1 MRTPE
6 ITEAVVR
13 LIATTTTNK
22 LSIFSNMKIFCSFFF
37 FFFGDTKECAKPS
50 MHILRDF
57 RGNAKKTQ
65 REETDEKDLS
75 SIQRTVAQMHT
86 RKPIVGTTTFGR
98 SHYSPPHP
106 TPPILFPWDPYFC
119 I

>member
-13 LIATTTTNK
+13 LIASTTTNK
-22 LSIFSNMKIFCSFFF
+22 LSIFSNMKIFCSFF

-57 RGNAKKTQ
+57 RGNAKKTTKGRDG
-65 REETDEKDLS
+65 RE
-75 SIQRTVAQMHT
+75 
-86 RKPIVGTTTFGR
+86 GN
-98 SHYSPPHP
+98 
-106 TPPILFPWDPYFC
+106 
-119 I
+119 